1 MYLFY
6 QMMCY
11 FLRKY
16 LFYQKNYFLFLM
28 ILLALPAC
36 NKDSEQDWT
45 GMQNYEFQISG
56 KVTDNVGNPING
68 ISVSA
73 SGTTVLTKED
83 GTYKLSGYGGTNTTV
98 IVNFVDVD
106 MSDNGGLYSG
116 ASRSVD
122 LDYVK
127 GKHGPFLGLFMKTGV
142 DATLMLGLT
151 PVPNPNTPV
160 QE

>member
-1 MYLFY
+1 M
-6 QMMCY
+6 
-11 FLRKY
+11 K
-16 LFYQKNYFLFLM
+16 KTFLFLLSVLM
-28 ILLALPAC
+28 ILQAC

-45 GMQNYEFQISG
+45 GMQYYEFQISG
-56 KVTDNVGNPING
+56 MVTDNVGNPING

-73 SGTTVLTKED
+73 SGSTVLTKED

-116 ASRSVD
+116 ASRSVE

-127 GKHGPFLGLFMKTGV
+127 GKHGPFLGLFIKTGV

-151 PVPNPNTPV
+151 PVPNPNAPV

>member
-1 MYLFY
+1 
-6 QMMCY
+6 
-11 FLRKY
+11 
-16 LFYQKNYFLFLM
+16 
-28 ILLALPAC
+28 
-36 NKDSEQDWT
+36 
-45 GMQNYEFQISG
+45 MQNYEFQISG

>member
-1 MYLFY
+1 MRTV
-6 QMMCY
+6 Y
-11 FLRKY
+11 F
-16 LFYQKNYFLFLM
+16 F
-28 ILLALPAC
+28 ILAVLLVLTSC

-45 GMQNYEFQISG
+45 GVQYYEFEVSG
-56 KVTDNVGNPING
+56 TVTDNIGNPING

-73 SGTTVLTKED
+73 SGSKTFTKAD
-83 GTYKLSGYGGTNTTV
+83 GTYNLSGYGGTNTSV

-106 MSDNGGLYSG
+106 MTDNGGLFSG
-116 ASRSVD
+116 ASRSVE
-122 LDYVK
+122 LEYVK
-127 GKHGPFLGLFMKTGV
+127 GKHGPFLGLFRKTGV